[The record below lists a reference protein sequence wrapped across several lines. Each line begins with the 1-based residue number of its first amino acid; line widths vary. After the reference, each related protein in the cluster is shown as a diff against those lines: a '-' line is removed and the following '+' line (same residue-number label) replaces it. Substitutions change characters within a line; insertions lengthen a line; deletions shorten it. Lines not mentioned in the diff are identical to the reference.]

1 MRKVLAEYHKAYL
14 EEMFGV
20 KLKDGI
26 QSIVMQVCMLLSSVV
41 VEVNEVFY
49 VVMRS
54 DIFNVLSTYQ
64 FNVKCKS
71 SMLQC
76 DWIYSMCYQHI
87 RST

>member
-71 SMLQC
+71 SML
-76 DWIYSMCYQHI
+76 
-87 RST
+87 